1 MPLKSRILQVRKYL
15 QLSQKEFGN
24 SLGVSREVI
33 ANYENGRSSPP
44 NSIIKLLCYV
54 HNINPMWLK
63 TGQGEMLD
71 QLNKKSGPEI
81 LDNDDQ
87 DEYKNWLIP
96 ILAQLNP
103 EDWELIRQIAV
114 KLLQSELDQRQ
125 KSWP

>member
-1 MPLKSRILQVRKYL
+1 MKSRILQARKYL

-24 SLGVSREVI
+24 SLGVSRDVI
-33 ANYENGRSSPP
+33 ANYENGRSSPS

-71 QLNKKSGPEI
+71 QLNRKNGPEI

-96 ILAQLNP
+96 VLVQLNP
-103 EDWELIRQIAV
+103 ENLELMRQIAV
-114 KLLQSELDQRQ
+114 KLLQSEHNQQRNHIQ
-125 KSWP
+125 DY